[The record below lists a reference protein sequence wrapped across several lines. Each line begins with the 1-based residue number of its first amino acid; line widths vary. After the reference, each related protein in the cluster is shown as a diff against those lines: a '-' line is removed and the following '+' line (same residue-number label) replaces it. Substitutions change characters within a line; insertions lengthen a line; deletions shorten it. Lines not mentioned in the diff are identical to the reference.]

1 MCVHVCV
8 CVPARTHTHTHM
20 HACARMLVKVGE
32 QLERVGTTFNA
43 DVPVGQFDKGSIVLG
58 SFVNLT

>member
-1 MCVHVCV
+1 
-8 CVPARTHTHTHM
+8 M